1 MTPRSPHTQ
10 HHKTTTI
17 SRRLRTR
24 ADQDLSIQSPELPR
38 LRRVRPHRAATLPE
52 PHPEALDSQRQKSHQ
67 DFQNWDTG
75 DLVKES
81 AISGDSDSVEVA
93 IDHQSVHILAQRPET
108 SPHVSLRSSIP
119 GLVATETQVSLE
131 YQQLQYPAPGYPPSL
146 LSSASGAP
154 DFEVPLST
162 TDSRQLHD
170 PYINLQDMR

>member
-10 HHKTTTI
+10 HRKTTTI
-17 SRRLRTR
+17 SQRLRTR
-24 ADQDLSIQSPELPR
+24 ADQHLSIQPPEIPR

-52 PHPEALDSQRQKSHQ
+52 PHFEALDSQRQNSHQ

-75 DLVKES
+75 DLAKEL
-81 AISGDSDSVEVA
+81 AIIGDSDSVEVA
-93 IDHQSVHILAQRPET
+93 IHHQSVHILAQRLET
-108 SPHVSLRSSIP
+108 SQHVPLRGSIP
-119 GLVATETQVSLE
+119 GLVATEPQVSPE
-131 YQQLQYPAPGYPPSL
+131 YQQLQYSAAGYPPSL
-146 LSSASGAP
+146 LPSASGAP